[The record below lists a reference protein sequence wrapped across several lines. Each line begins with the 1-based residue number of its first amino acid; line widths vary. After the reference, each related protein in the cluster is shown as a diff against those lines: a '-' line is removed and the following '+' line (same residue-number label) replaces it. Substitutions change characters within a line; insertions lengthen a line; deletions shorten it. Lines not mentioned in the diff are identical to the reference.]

1 MKHSSRAQMVQL
13 STTLA
18 IDEKA
23 RALAAKGEKLWNFG
37 AGQPDFPTPAHI
49 AEAGVRAIHEG
60 KTVYTSPQGTLAL
73 RRAICEKLE
82 RENGLHY
89 SPDEVVVS
97 AGAKQAIYL
106 ALATLVDPG
115 DEVLVPSPYWVS
127 YPEMIRLCDGVP
139 KFLPTDESTA
149 FKITPR
155 QVEEAVGPR
164 TVGLILNT
172 PSNPTGTVY
181 TREELE
187 ALDRVVAERQLH
199 LITDEIY
206 ERLVYDGAVHVSP
219 AAVSPSLRGRTAV
232 VNGVSKAYSMTGWR
246 IGYLAA
252 PADWAG
258 PAIAMQSHLSGNAC
272 SISQEASVAALSGP
286 DETIRKMAAVFA
298 ARRTRVLALLAEARD
313 LRVSPPRG
321 AFYVFPDFSAYYG
334 RSAGGRTV
342 SGSREMAEYLIDA
355 ARVVLVP
362 GEAFGSDRHLRISFA
377 VSDTVIEEGLRSMA
391 GALDRLR

>member
-1 MKHSSRAQMVQL
+1 MKHSGRARTVRL

-23 RALAAKGEKLWNFG
+23 RALTAQGVKLWNFG

-49 AEAGVRAIHEG
+49 AEAGVWAIHEG

-73 RRAICEKLE
+73 RQAICRKLE
-82 RENGLHY
+82 VENGLHY
-89 SPDEVVVS
+89 APDEVIVS
-97 AGAKQAIYL
+97 AGAKQALYL

-139 KFLPTDESTA
+139 RFLPTSEATS
-149 FKITPR
+149 FKVTPE
-155 QVEEAVGPR
+155 QVAAAVGPR

-181 TREELE
+181 TRAELE
-187 ALDRVVAERQLH
+187 ALDAVVAERQLH

-206 ERLVYDGAVHVSP
+206 ERLLYDGAVHVSP

-252 PADWAG
+252 PRDWTG
-258 PAIAMQSHLSGNAC
+258 PAIAMQSHLTGNAC
-272 SISQEASVAALSGP
+272 SISQEASVAALSGS
-286 DETIRKMAAVFA
+286 DESIREMGRIFA
-298 ARRTRVLALLAEARD
+298 ARRSRVLSLLAEAPE
-313 LRVSPPRG
+313 LAVSPPLG
-321 AFYVFPDFSAYYG
+321 AFYAFPDFSAYYG
-334 RSAGGRTV
+334 RSTGGRTV
-342 SGSREMAEYLIDA
+342 AGSTQMAEYLIDEA
-355 ARVVLVP
+355 HVVLVP
-362 GEAFGSDRHLRISFA
+362 GDAFGSDRHLRISFA
-377 VSDTVIEEGLRSMA
+377 VSDAVIEEGLRSMVA
-391 GALDRLR
+391 ALGRLH